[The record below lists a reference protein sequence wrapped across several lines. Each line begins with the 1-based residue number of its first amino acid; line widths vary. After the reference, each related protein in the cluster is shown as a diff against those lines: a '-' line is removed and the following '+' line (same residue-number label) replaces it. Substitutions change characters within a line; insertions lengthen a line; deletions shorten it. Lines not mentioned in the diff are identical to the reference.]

1 MAIASSAYKK
11 ALEGNQQRKEV
22 LVKIDRVSKQFD
34 ETLAVD
40 NVSLNIHKGEIF
52 ALLGGSGS
60 GKSTL
65 LRMLAGFERPTEG
78 RLFLDGVDI
87 TDMPPYE
94 RPINMMFQSYA
105 LFPHMT
111 VAQNIAFGLKQDG
124 LPKAEI
130 DAQVEEMLKLVQMT
144 QYARRKPHQLSGGQR
159 QRVALARSLAKRPK
173 LLLLDEP
180 MGALDKKLRS
190 QMQLELVEIIE
201 RVGVTCVMVTHDQ
214 EEAMTMAE
222 RIAIMHLGCIEQ
234 IGSPMDIYETPASR
248 LVCEFIGNVNLFDGL
263 LVEDEQDH
271 ATIACADLEQPI
283 YVGHGISSRAE
294 NKKVTYALRPEKL
307 LMSLQKPEEIEHPD
321 FNWTKGEVYDIAYL
335 GGHSVY
341 HIQLPSGKIV
351 QAFIANAERHG
362 KRPTWDDQVF
372 LYWEDDSGVVLQS

>member
-1 MAIASSAYKK
+1 
-11 ALEGNQQRKEV
+11 
-22 LVKIDRVSKQFD
+22 
-34 ETLAVD
+34 
-40 NVSLNIHKGEIF
+40 
-52 ALLGGSGS
+52 
-60 GKSTL
+60 
-65 LRMLAGFERPTEG
+65 
-78 RLFLDGVDI
+78 
-87 TDMPPYE
+87 
-94 RPINMMFQSYA
+94 
-105 LFPHMT
+105 
-111 VAQNIAFGLKQDG
+111 
-124 LPKAEI
+124 
-130 DAQVEEMLKLVQMT
+130 
-144 QYARRKPHQLSGGQR
+144 
-159 QRVALARSLAKRPK
+159 
-173 LLLLDEP
+173 
-180 MGALDKKLRS
+180 
-190 QMQLELVEIIE
+190 
-201 RVGVTCVMVTHDQ
+201 
-214 EEAMTMAE
+214 MTMAE

-234 IGSPMDIYETPASR
+234 IGSPIDIYETPVSR

-307 LMSLQKPEEIEHPD
+307 LMSLHKPEEIEHPD

>member
-11 ALEGNQQRKEV
+11 ALEGSQQRKEV

-130 DAQVEEMLKLVQMT
+130 DARVEEMLKLVQMT
-144 QYARRKPHQLSGGQR
+144 QYAAVSRTSSPVVSVSGWPWPVPWPSVPSCCCWTSPWG
-159 QRVALARSLAKRPK
+159 RST
-173 LLLLDEP
+173 
-180 MGALDKKLRS
+180 RS
-190 QMQLELVEIIE
+190 CAPPCSSSWS
-201 RVGVTCVMVTHDQ
+201 RSSS
-214 EEAMTMAE
+214 
-222 RIAIMHLGCIEQ
+222 
-234 IGSPMDIYETPASR
+234 GSA
-248 LVCEFIGNVNLFDGL
+248 
-263 LVEDEQDH
+263 
-271 ATIACADLEQPI
+271 
-283 YVGHGISSRAE
+283 
-294 NKKVTYALRPEKL
+294 
-307 LMSLQKPEEIEHPD
+307 
-321 FNWTKGEVYDIAYL
+321 
-335 GGHSVY
+335 
-341 HIQLPSGKIV
+341 
-351 QAFIANAERHG
+351 
-362 KRPTWDDQVF
+362 
-372 LYWEDDSGVVLQS
+372 

>member
-11 ALEGNQQRKEV
+11 ALEGSQQRKDV

-130 DAQVEEMLKLVQMT
+130 DARVEEMLKLVQMT

-190 QMQLELVEIIE
+190 KMQLELVEIIE

>member
-1 MAIASSAYKK
+1 MAITSGADKK
-11 ALEGNQQRKEV
+11 ALTGNQKPQKQV
-22 LVKIDRVSKQFD
+22 LVKIDRVSKKFD
-34 ETLAVD
+34 ETLAVED
-40 NVSLNIHKGEIF
+40 VSLTINQGEIF

-78 RLFLDGVDI
+78 RIFLDGVDI

-105 LFPHMT
+105 LFPHMS
-111 VAQNIAFGLKQDG
+111 VADNIAFGLKQDN
-124 LPKAEI
+124 LPKAQI
-130 DAQVEEMLKLVQMT
+130 DARVTEMLKLVQMT
-144 QYARRKPHQLSGGQR
+144 QYAKRKPHQLSGGQR
-159 QRVALARSLAKRPK
+159 QRVALARSLAKSPK

-234 IGSPMDIYETPASR
+234 IGSPVDIYETPINR
-248 LVCEFIGNVNLFDGL
+248 QVCEFIGNVNLFDGE
-263 LVEDEQDH
+263 VVDDAEDH
-271 ATIACADLEQPI
+271 ALIACPQLERNI
-283 YVGHGISSRAE
+283 YVGHGVSTSVEDKRI
-294 NKKVTYALRPEKL
+294 TFALRPEKL
-307 LMSLQKPEEIEHPD
+307 IVTTEQPEGEH
-321 FNWTKGEVYDIAYL
+321 NWSRGKVHDIAYL
-335 GGHSVY
+335 GGHSVF
-341 HIQLPSGKIV
+341 HVELPSGMIV
-351 QAFIANAERHG
+351 QSFVANAERRG
-362 KRPTWDDQVF
+362 ARPTWKDDVF
-372 LYWEDDSGVVLQS
+372 VCWEDDSGVVLRS

>member
-11 ALEGNQQRKEV
+11 ALEGSQQRKEV

-111 VAQNIAFGLKQDG
+111 VAQNIAFGLKQDK

-130 DAQVEEMLKLVQMT
+130 ASRVSEMLGLVHMQEF
-144 QYARRKPHQLSGGQR
+144 AKRKPHQLSGGQR
-159 QRVALARSLAKRPK
+159 QRVALARSIVKRPK

-180 MGALDKKLRS
+180 LSALDRQLRAG
-190 QMQLELVEIIE
+190 MQSELKRLQRETGMTFVI
-201 RVGVTCVMVTHDQ
+201 VTHDQ
-214 EEAMTMAE
+214 EEAMSLADSVALL
-222 RIAIMHLGCIEQ
+222 RDGQIEQ
-234 IGSPMDIYETPASR
+234 LGTPAELYEQPNSR
-248 LVCEFIGNVNLFDGL
+248 FCAEFIGSSTI
-263 LVEDEQDH
+263 VEGKVVPEGVQL
-271 ATIACADLEQPI
+271 AGFGALPLSVPADSQTGDTVLAVI
-283 YVGHGISSRAE
+283 
-294 NKKVTYALRPEKL
+294 RPEQVRL
-307 LMSLQKPEEIEHPD
+307 TEDAGAGGSQHFGTFE
-321 FNWTKGEVYDIAYL
+321 GASYL
-335 GGHSVY
+335 GGAADAEVRVADAVLTVRCAAMPRVAHGVKVGLTLDTAD
-341 HIQLPSGKIV
+341 IRV
-351 QAFIANAERHG
+351 IAA
-362 KRPTWDDQVF
+362 
-372 LYWEDDSGVVLQS
+372 